1 MTDDKKIPG
10 FKGYD
15 EMAEFWDTH
24 DLADYWDQTEPAE
37 FEILPDARRPYKD
50 WKRIR
55 PTMKKKETDFDPDEY
70 KGIYKNLDLNWDE
83 EIKNLR
89 DEWEREII

>member
-1 MTDDKKIPG
+1 MNVQYVYNENGERESVI
-10 FKGYD
+10 
-15 EMAEFWDTH
+15 
-24 DLADYWDQTEPAE
+24 
-37 FEILPDARRPYKD
+37 IPYKE
-50 WKRIR
+50 WKRIL
-55 PTMKKKETDFDPDEY
+55 PTIKKKEIDFDPDEY